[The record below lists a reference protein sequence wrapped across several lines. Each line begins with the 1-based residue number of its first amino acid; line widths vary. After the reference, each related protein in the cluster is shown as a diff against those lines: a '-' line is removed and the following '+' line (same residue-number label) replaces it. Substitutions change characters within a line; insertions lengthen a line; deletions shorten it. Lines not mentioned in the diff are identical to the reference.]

1 MSTGGRNMGNSV
13 QKTISS
19 QAKDIKRQPIKKVEK
34 SKPEKQPK
42 FKIDVIT
49 KDNFDV
55 AHIKTNI
62 T

>member
-1 MSTGGRNMGNSV
+1 MSNSV

-19 QAKDIKRQPIKKVEK
+19 QAKDIKRQPVKKVEK

-42 FKIDVIT
+42 FKIDAIT
-49 KDNFDV
+49 KENFDV
-55 AHIKTNI
+55 SHIKINI